1 LAVLLRACPP
11 NVGDLKLT
19 GVSPPTGTSA
29 KESCRQCLV
38 GIAQHRD
45 ELDVDV
51 PLQQVEASRP
61 EAVENRRLR
70 VLVEL
75 FARSPILIEDKQ
87 VWIVIAHMEMVVH
100 ARGFGTRRLDEA
112 MKHVLEGRVPFGA

>member
-1 LAVLLRACPP
+1 MLRSSVLRMICDSRLR
-11 NVGDLKLT
+11 
-19 GVSPPTGTSA
+19 
-29 KESCRQCLV
+29 LV
-38 GIAQHRD
+38 PAIEILSGSGQHRY

>member
-1 LAVLLRACPP
+1 MLRSSVLRMICDSRLRLVPAIEILSGSVNIVMNWMSTSLC
-11 NVGDLKLT
+11 NKSKRRDQKL
-19 GVSPPTGTSA
+19 
-29 KESCRQCLV
+29 L
-38 GIAQHRD
+38 
-45 ELDVDV
+45 
-51 PLQQVEASRP
+51 
-61 EAVENRRLR
+61 RLR